1 MSALNV
7 TSDLFSDQ
15 AAPKSRSYDHSVVT
29 PYLFHEKSSVEM
41 PEGLSIFLRLPYSIT
56 TLPRIWDTAR
66 RPDTQQAYDGEWLH
80 WGWSGTHV
88 GDEGIKEKGGGDQN
102 TTRSPR
108 GGVRYRHSGRADN
121 MSKSCDWR
129 QHGWCGRHYKWFYW
143 GVVGAEDE
151 SYKGKFQGI
160 IRFNSQLFWGQT
172 TWGPHMLLSS

>member
-41 PEGLSIFLRLPYSIT
+41 PEGLGIFLRLPYSIT

-66 RPDTQQAYDGEWLH
+66 RPDTQQAYDSEWLH
-80 WGWSGTHV
+80 WGWSGTHM
-88 GDEGIKEKGGGDQN
+88 GGEGIKEKGGEDQK

-108 GGVRYRHSGRADN
+108 GGVMYRHSGRADN

-129 QHGWCGRHYKWFYW
+129 QHGWRGRHYKWFYW

-151 SYKGKFQGI
+151 SYKG
-160 IRFNSQLFWGQT
+160 
-172 TWGPHMLLSS
+172 